1 MYLLIKAT
9 QRDEN
14 GNLGQTII
22 LVHVHVAIV
31 IVFTP
36 INKMMITFW
45 VGLINA
51 DLYDFIHLESQWSL
65 LFFLRGTSHSLLIS
79 IIYCTIFFSFD
90 SCCFLIWLINLAHS
104 NRYGCE
110 VVPLN
115 SRGPLFRAHEYF

>member
-51 DLYDFIHLESQWSL
+51 DLYDFIHL
-65 LFFLRGTSHSLLIS
+65 
-79 IIYCTIFFSFD
+79 
-90 SCCFLIWLINLAHS
+90 
-104 NRYGCE
+104 
-110 VVPLN
+110 
-115 SRGPLFRAHEYF
+115 